1 MPKPAGLV
9 VRTDTSDDVVQV
21 VIEQEG
27 KVIDRMEVPI
37 GATLYP
43 RITAGLVNQMITG
56 MRRYAG
62 AAKIPFE
69 IRSDIVELLSD
80 LGSKL
85 DDV

>member
-1 MPKPAGLV
+1 MPKSAGLV
-9 VRTDTSDDVVQV
+9 VRTDTSNDVVEV
-21 VIEQEG
+21 VVEQEG
-27 KVIDRMEVPI
+27 RVIDRMEVPI

-56 MRRYAG
+56 MRRYAD
-62 AAKIPFE
+62 AARVPFE
-69 IRSDIVELLSD
+69 VRTDVVELLND

>member
-1 MPKPAGLV
+1 MPEPAGLV
-9 VRTDTSDDVVQV
+9 VRTNTSDDVVQV

-43 RITAGLVNQMITG
+43 RITAGLVNQMISG

-62 AAKIPFE
+62 AAKVPFE
-69 IRSDIVELLSD
+69 VRSDVVELLND
-80 LGSKL
+80 LGSRL
-85 DDV
+85 DDI